1 MMGGMPR
8 EQGEKVA
15 EFTSYEAA
23 QKAVTGLIEAEVPA
37 KDIQII
43 GRGLRSVETV
53 TGRLGYAAAARSGA
67 VNGILFGLLFSAIFV
82 LGSPEAGI
90 QVFAGVM
97 LVGIALGML
106 LSLITYSFLR
116 RRRSY
121 TSITQ
126 LVADHYDVHVLAASI
141 RKAREVTGSRA
152 ASKPAPAVDPSTL
165 PPPQYGERLS
175 AGEAAAP
182 RTDGPAPAAPTGTS
196 TPAPADEPPR
206 YGERVVPGAPPA
218 PRPAAEGGVS
228 SARADDQDGDGG
240 TPRSEGEDAPR
251 YGERVTPPES
261 GGDGSR

>member
-141 RKAREVTGSRA
+141 RRAREVTGSRV
-152 ASKPAPAVDPSTL
+152 ASKPAAAVDPSTL
-165 PPPQYGERLS
+165 PPPQYGERIS
-175 AGEAAAP
+175 PAEAGGA
-182 RTDGPAPAAPTGTS
+182 RTDGAAPAAPAPAS
-196 TPAPADEPPR
+196 SPAPADEPPR
-206 YGERVVPGAPPA
+206 YGERIAPGAPSG
-218 PRPAAEGGVS
+218 PRGAAENGAP
-228 SARADDQDGDGG
+228 SARADEPDADGD
-240 TPRSEGEDAPR
+240 TPASERDDAPR
-251 YGERVTPPES
+251 YGERVSPPES
-261 GGDGSR
+261 GGDEPR